1 VSADLN
7 DRMPVWLALDQAEE
21 WIKADANGAMAML
34 LVSEPPAM
42 DAYRVNRAV
51 NSKKYNSVESL
62 LPIT

>member
-1 VSADLN
+1 
-7 DRMPVWLALDQAEE
+7 MPVWLALDQAEE